1 MIPGAYSMAIT
12 NVARYIRSPR
22 NLNCLDEVPLNSFQ
36 ASEVL
41 AIAFCKSKEEVLAD
55 ILHVEPPREG

>member
-1 MIPGAYSMAIT
+1 MVRTLLPGAYTVAIT

-22 NLNCLDEVPLNSFQ
+22 NLNCADGEPMNGYR

-41 AIAFCKSKEEVLAD
+41 AIAFCKSKE
-55 ILHVEPPREG
+55 G